1 MATDPEREKKLET
14 ARKKLQKYRV
24 TKLGR
29 QDSNVSSAQLDQKQP
44 LKSLSSTDF
53 VLDIGEDDVV
63 PRMMPATGSQAIV
76 PVADVIEA
84 PSVTPTEYPRTNADA
99 TVTHSENVAIVSST
113 PEPTT
118 PNHTS
123 SQTATQ
129 TQTDERELELTR
141 QQLHHAN
148 SENERL
154 LLLVT
159 TIQKVLTEEQDKL
172 AACDM
177 ARRSL
182 EQELELRNANRV
194 PGAFA
199 PSTEEQYASPA
210 SGEAEQDV
218 DKGENVELRDALT
231 ATTEELKARNAQ
243 LMAAEATIA
252 TLTEQ
257 VQTGTVTIQHLTQQ
271 TKAAEE
277 RVAQARELVTQVE
290 EGEREKSQLVEELE
304 RLRAELN
311 KRSLEK
317 QEAQAL
323 MESEM
328 ETMRNEFDEDMQRAE
343 ETVLK
348 YRLELDRMQ
357 QELENARI
365 LHTGEVASTTN
376 DSTSATAI
384 AEDDPLTARVD
395 IADMDESTLREKL
408 GTTQAAYEKL
418 HQEHL
423 ALRKETERL
432 QLSQADIGALL
443 LRTGSTPSTQEI
455 ISTLQRRCDELAAQ
469 VQKLE
474 AQRDNDVCELD
485 RYKSLVLE
493 YDRDRRRIS
502 EIQGELHSVRQSIER
517 ERELWRGKEEVSKG
531 ELARSRESAETLDN
545 QLRASYNIAIAALGE
560 DGGGSGTLEQ
570 VIQRLGTAL
579 RASRAS
585 LEEAHTII
593 DLQHEKIEALMVA
606 DAGSASMSTT
616 FDEHTRRGD
625 SISVSIETQTDPML
639 SFVSL
644 ETVKARLAD
653 AGVLWARPA
662 QRDASTNMEQ
672 LAREYARLQT
682 SHEAALSDIARL
694 ERMLQQVKRLFTLSV
709 GSMPGVDKD
718 DKKEDTVDIGVW
730 ARKAVEAELSVT
742 DLKRETERW
751 RERCEE
757 LEELLESISLENRST
772 NEAEASS

>member
-1 MATDPEREKKLET
+1 MATDPEREKKLEA

-29 QDSNVSSAQLDQKQP
+29 QDSNVSSAQLDRKES

-63 PRMMPATGSQAIV
+63 PRMMPASGGLATV
-76 PVADVIEA
+76 PEADVIEV
-84 PSVTPTEYPRTNADA
+84 PSVTPTEHPRTKADA
-99 TVTHSENVAIVSST
+99 IATHSENAAIVSHT
-113 PEPTT
+113 PEPAI
-118 PNHTS
+118 PNHAS
-123 SQTATQ
+123 SQIVTK

-141 QQLHHAN
+141 QKLHHAN

-159 TIQKVLTEEQDKL
+159 TIQKVLTEEQEKFE
-172 AACDM
+172 ACDM

-182 EQELELRNANRV
+182 EQELELRNSDRV

-199 PSTEEQYASPA
+199 PSPDGQFATPA

-218 DKGENVELRDALT
+218 DKSENVELRDALT

-257 VQTGTVTIQHLTQQ
+257 VQTGTVTIQQLTQQ
-271 TKAAEE
+271 TQAAEE
-277 RVAQARELVTQVE
+277 RAVQAQELVAQVE
-290 EGEREKSQLVEELE
+290 EAEREKNQLVEELE
-304 RLRAELN
+304 RLRADLN
-311 KRSLEK
+311 QSSVEK
-317 QEAQAL
+317 QEAQSL

-328 ETMRNEFDEDMQRAE
+328 ETMRIEFDEDMQRAE

-365 LHTGEVASTTN
+365 LHAGEQTSAAIN
-376 DSTSATAI
+376 STSAPAV
-384 AEDDPLTARVD
+384 AEDDPLAARVD

-474 AQRDNDVCELD
+474 IQRDNDVCELD
-485 RYKSLVLE
+485 RYKSLLLE
-493 YDRDRRRIS
+493 YDRDRRRVS

-517 ERELWRGKEEVSKG
+517 ERELWKGKEEVSKG
-531 ELARSRESAETLDN
+531 ELARSRESAEASDN
-545 QLRASYNIAIAALGE
+545 QLRAAYNIAIAALGE
-560 DGGGSGTLEQ
+560 DSGGSGTLEQ
-570 VIQRLGTAL
+570 VIQRLSTAL

-606 DAGSASMSTT
+606 DPSSASTPVAS
-616 FDEHTRRGD
+616 DEHTRRGD
-625 SISVSIETQTDPML
+625 SMSVSTEVQTDPML

-653 AGVLWARPA
+653 VGVLWARPA
-662 QRDASTNMEQ
+662 QRDASTSMEQ
-672 LAREYARLQT
+672 LAREYAQLQK

-718 DKKEDTVDIGVW
+718 DKKEDTDDIGVW

-751 RERCEE
+751 RGRCEE